1 MLHGSFRLT
10 EAAIQDSESKMRDRR
25 IDAMNSQGIFPA
37 ANCEDTAIAVAE
49 HKSKSVAG
57 FRTLVVALL
66 ALFILALQGQS
77 QTISATL
84 SGFVYDQA
92 GAVVPNAKIALI
104 NEASKDQ
111 RTTVSNASGYFSF
124 TAVPAATYSIKVE
137 HTGFA
142 AFQEKGIE
150 LHPSD
155 QRNFTNIKLQVGTV
169 EETITVTAAPSS
181 IVTSGE
187 RSVLI
192 TAEDIKRLPVEGRD
206 VTELIKTLPGFAQ
219 VYQGQGA
226 DNLAPDPGLV
236 GGQTGAYA
244 ANGTSPEGISIVS
257 DGVNITDPGNGSS
270 SDQVINMDNVQE
282 VKIQTSNF
290 GADSAKGPIV
300 ITAVGKSGGS
310 EYHGSIYAYGRTY
323 QLNTQDWFSKLDQDA
338 KPADRYFYPGGNIGG
353 PVSIPGT
360 SFNHNKKLVFF
371 ASAEDYIQRNVY
383 AYGSAEAGTVDALVP
398 TAAMRTGSFGQQDM
412 MTNYF
417 GVSDDAASCSTN
429 PGSVLAL
436 YVHICNIPTG
446 TTPGPS
452 PVNGGQQ
459 GADGP
464 PIITTGSVADGTFA
478 GQVPPTLLDA
488 GALALMSLI
497 PLPNRTPFTYNQSG
511 TEQSF
516 FNYRQVNLQ
525 NQDSFQTRVRVDY
538 AFSDNAKLYM
548 VYDFQHSNGRNPQQ
562 IFYSPQQ
569 PFGEINTPSG
579 ILNQD
584 FSHTAS
590 FNFTQVLSSSMTNEL
605 YGGSNL
611 NLGGNE
617 IGQKGANLASTI
629 GYPYQGIFK
638 TLQYPQLY
646 DYGYDGL
653 PLALFPD
660 YSSPIFQHKFVPNGG
675 DNFTKVYKTH
685 TLKVGFYAERA
696 TNNQTDLDV
705 ASNGQI
711 QQYYLGNINSFGA
724 ASSQR
729 IYEPNLP
736 GQSNAYANYPAPG
749 NYLASFFMGEIQQFN
764 QYNFQTNSD
773 LYYWTVD
780 GYATDSWKFNKKLT
794 LDIGVRIGHVGPWQD
809 AHGMGMAVWD
819 PTLYAKQ
826 TTASIKNG
834 SYTVNTTPGILNPG
848 YTWHAQDSSIPN
860 SGAGSTPAFY
870 SPRFGVAYDL
880 LGNGKTVIKG
890 GIGAYRSHDAW
901 NDVNKEQATAQGQ
914 VFATVGGGGLLLRDI
929 PALLP
934 AAGVSGGNST
944 QAGTSGVGF
953 GLSAGDK
960 QQPLTYTYSFGVSQ
974 QVNSSTVFEVSY
986 QGSQSS
992 HLLTQ
997 YEQGASG
1004 DLENVNALPI
1014 GTLYNPDPHT
1024 GEVNSPQG
1032 FSGENHVNDFRPFP
1046 FYTQVNVAR
1055 HILYS
1060 NYNSLQTSSKVL
1072 GVLGSYSTG
1081 NVIDSGNI
1089 RPNYG
1094 PLSYDRSH
1102 IVKGTFSYNTGSMVR
1117 GKRLVRV
1124 LANNWNISGI
1134 MTLQSGPNAQRVLG
1148 SNLGLG
1154 GTIYLSNGNQYT
1166 VNNLTFL
1173 GTPDVVLQ
1181 PVLSCDPR
1189 AGLAK
1194 HQYINVNCF
1203 RLPQFGVNG
1212 PAGFPYIHAPGFF
1225 SADAR
1230 IGKDVQLGGKKNLQF
1245 QLSAFNF
1252 INRPNYSFSSKFPT
1266 EQMLTAT
1273 GNGLSYSGGTGSGYA
1288 FPTDFG
1294 NAQFRFGRRVA
1305 EISAKY
1311 NF

>member
-1 MLHGSFRLT
+1 
-10 EAAIQDSESKMRDRR
+10 
-25 IDAMNSQGIFPA
+25 MNSNGIFPA
-37 ANCEDTAIAVAE
+37 ANCGDNAIAVAE

-57 FRTLVVALL
+57 FRTLAIALL
-66 ALFILALQGQS
+66 ALLFLALQGQG

-92 GAVVPNAKIALI
+92 GSVVLNAKVVLI

-111 RTTVSNASGYFSF
+111 RTTVSNGSGYFSF
-124 TAVPAATYSIKVE
+124 TALPAATYSIKVE
-137 HTGFA
+137 HAGFDS
-142 AFQEKGIE
+142 FQEKGIE

-155 QRNFTNIKLQVGTV
+155 QRNLTNIKLQVGAV
-169 EETITVTAAPSS
+169 EETITVTSAPSA

-219 VYQGQGA
+219 VAQGQGA

-236 GGQTGAYA
+236 GGQTGNYA

-282 VKIQTSNF
+282 VNVQTSNF

-323 QLNTQDWFSKLDQDA
+323 QLNTQDWFSKLDQDP
-338 KPADRYFYPGGNIGG
+338 KPADRYIYPGGNIGG

-371 ASAEDYIQRNVY
+371 ASGEDYLQRNVY

-398 TAAMRTGSFGQQDM
+398 TAAMRQGTFSQEDM
-412 MTNYF
+412 STNYF
-417 GVSDDAASCSTN
+417 GVADNATSCSTT
-429 PGSVLAL
+429 PGAALAL
-436 YVHICNIPTG
+436 YIHICNIPTG
-446 TTPGPS
+446 NTPGPS
-452 PVNGGQQ
+452 PVNGVQ

-464 PIITTGSVADGTFA
+464 PIVNTGSPNPPQNNYV
-478 GQVPPTLLDA
+478 GQIPKGYIDP
-488 GALALMSLI
+488 GATALMSLI

-525 NQDSFQTRVRVDY
+525 DADSYQARVRVDY
-538 AFSDNAKLYM
+538 AFSDNAKLYF

-569 PFGEINTPSG
+569 PFGEINTPAG

-605 YGGSNL
+605 YGGSSL

-617 IGQKGANLASTI
+617 IAQKGADLASTI

-638 TLQYPQLY
+638 TLEYPQLY

-675 DNFTKVYKTH
+675 DNLTKVHKTH
-685 TLKVGFYAERA
+685 TIKIGVYAERA
-696 TNNQTDLDV
+696 TNNQTDLNV

-711 QQYYLGNINSFGA
+711 QQYYLGNLSTFGA
-724 ASSQR
+724 TSSQR

-809 AHGMGMAVWD
+809 AHGLGMAVWD
-819 PTLYAKQ
+819 PALYAKQ
-826 TTASIKNG
+826 TSASISNG
-834 SYTVNTTPGILNPG
+834 AYVVKSTVVNPG
-848 YTWHAQDSSIPN
+848 YTWHALDNSIPN
-860 SGAGSTPAFY
+860 SGAGSTPVFY

-880 LGNGKTVIKG
+880 RGNGKTVIRG
-890 GIGAYRSHDAW
+890 GIGAYRSHDSW
-901 NDVNKEQATAQGQ
+901 NDVNQQQATAQGQ
-914 VFATVGGGGLLLRDI
+914 VYATVGGGGLLLRDI

-934 AAGVSGGNST
+934 AAGVGGGNGT

-953 GLSAGDK
+953 GLSEDDK
-960 QQPLTYTYSFGVSQ
+960 QQPLTYTYSFGISQ
-974 QVNSSTVFEVSY
+974 QVNTTTVFEVSY

-1004 DLENVNALPI
+1004 DLENINALPI

-1032 FSGENHVNDFRPFP
+1032 FSGENHVNDFRPYS

-1060 NYNSLQTSSKVL
+1060 NYNSLQTSIKKTQGKLTYDANYTWSKVL

-1102 IVKGTFSYNTGSMVR
+1102 IVKGTISYNTGSIIR
-1117 GKRLVRV
+1117 GKLVFRL
-1124 LANNWNISGI
+1124 LANDWTVAGI
-1134 MTLQSGPNAQRVLG
+1134 MNLQSGPNAQRVLG

-1154 GTIYLSNGNQYT
+1154 GTIYLPNGGNQYT

-1181 PVLSCDPR
+1181 PVLTCDPR
-1189 AGLAK
+1189 SGLAK

-1212 PAGFPYIHAPGFF
+1212 PAEFPYIHAPGFF
-1225 SADAR
+1225 DADIR
-1230 IGKDVQLGGKKNLQF
+1230 IGKDVKLGAKESLQF

-1252 INRPNYSFSSKFPT
+1252 INRPNWSFSSKFPT
-1266 EQMLTAT
+1266 EQTLIA
-1273 GNGLSYSGGTGSGYA
+1273 NGTGFNYIGNSGTGAGYG
-1288 FPTDFG
+1288 FPSDFG
-1294 NAQFRFGRRVA
+1294 NAQFRFGRRVV